1 MAKKENWVM
10 LALAF
15 DENKV
20 LTEFEMRDLLN
31 LELSES
37 RPLIANLLK
46 SGQLETGNKTK
57 NGETGYYL
65 KPNLVKELRNELN
78 LLLRKKTIPNE
89 IKSEWKE
96 IFQI

>member
-1 MAKKENWVM
+1 M
-10 LALAF
+10 
-15 DENKV
+15 
-20 LTEFEMRDLLN
+20 TEFEIRDLLG

-46 SGQLETGNKTK
+46 SGQLEYGNRMK

-65 KPNLVKELRNELN
+65 RLNLIKDLRNELG
-78 LLLRKKTIPNE
+78 LLLRKKTIPND